1 MTDPVVGVFSGG
13 TGIFEAPDVYDGR
26 AILCR
31 FVWSDITETTAKWR
45 QEFST
50 DDGETWEANWYM
62 DSTRLPSHD
71 H

>member
-1 MTDPVVGVFSGG
+1 MTDPVVGCSPAAPASSRLLTCT
-13 TGIFEAPDVYDGR
+13 TGAR
-26 AILCR
+26 TLCR